1 MELKVDPEFEQMIPR
16 LTDEEYEQLEEN
28 IVEAGVMYSPII
40 TWQNTIIDGHNRYRI
55 LKDHPEISYETH
67 EMDFSN
73 RYEALAWICKN
84 QLGRRNLTPERKR
97 YLIGRQYEAEKKS
110 YGSTERF
117 QSKKGKNLPSGTKY
131 HLGDFAKTGK
141 RIAKE
146 TGMSDKYVRNAA
158 KYARGVDAAEE
169 VLPGIKEE
177 LLSGSIKPSQA
188 SVEEIAI
195 IPIEERT
202 EKAEQLRNPQNAKY
216 KKTSSASGS
225 ETANEAKEPED
236 PKDYGIY
243 LASDESILYE
253 MRDALDDLVFRWDK
267 VAETYPHI
275 LDKKQ
280 VREDIRPLV
289 KQGISYFET
298 YLENYERQR
307 GIK

>member
-1 MELKVDPEFEQMIPR
+1 MELKIDPEFEQMIPR
-16 LTDEEYEQLEEN
+16 LTDEEYEQLEKN
-28 IVEAGVMYSPII
+28 IIEAGELYSPII
-40 TWQNTIIDGHNRYRI
+40 TWQGIIVDGHNRYRI
-55 LKDHPEISYETH
+55 LKEHPEISYETH
-67 EMDFSN
+67 EMDFSD

-97 YLIGRQYEAEKKS
+97 YLVGLQYEAEKKS
-110 YGSTERF
+110 YGSVDRF
-117 QSKKGKNLPSGTKY
+117 QSKQVQNPPCGTAY
-131 HLGDFAKTGK
+131 HMGDCERTGE

-146 TGMSDKYVRNAA
+146 LGTSESYVRKAA
-158 KYARGVDAAEE
+158 RYAKGVDAAEG

-177 LLSGSIKPSQA
+177 LLTGSIKPKYEDVAAIADLPMEQREEQA
-188 SVEEIAI
+188 RHLRE
-195 IPIEERT
+195 PI
-202 EKAEQLRNPQNAKY
+202 KRNPSKNDY
-216 KKTSSASGS
+216 EEKTS
-225 ETANEAKEPED
+225 EEED